1 MTYRPERID
10 GAVEWAKL
18 SPDVQSTI
26 GGAAIELVAA
36 WLGRDAAPGNQGE
49 PATAETRAFEA
60 ADGCCSDWLIE
71 AISPHV
77 PAIHADQPPLPAS
90 LGDVCRL
97 CGCSHY
103 DPCDEGCSWQSHNLC
118 SACRAEPEATASP
131 DDL

>member
-60 ADGCCSDWLIE
+60 ADGCCSDWRSRPW
-71 AISPHV
+71 AFSNPDRQRW
-77 PAIHADQPPLPAS
+77 A
-90 LGDVCRL
+90 RL
-97 CGCSHY
+97 FAAAG
-103 DPCDEGCSWQSHNLC
+103 
-118 SACRAEPEATASP
+118 
-131 DDL
+131 